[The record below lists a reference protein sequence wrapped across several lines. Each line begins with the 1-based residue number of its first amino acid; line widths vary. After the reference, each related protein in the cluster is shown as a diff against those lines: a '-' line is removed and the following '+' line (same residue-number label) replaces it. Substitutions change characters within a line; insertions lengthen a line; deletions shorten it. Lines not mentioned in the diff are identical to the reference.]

1 MGVFAKIGE
10 NPQGRDVCSPDLVSK
25 EGQGRGGHNATEYRL
40 TLDMAKE
47 LAMVENN
54 ERGRQARRYFIECER
69 AARTVNV
76 PALPAPMS
84 DPSHHKALLAAT
96 DEEAFWRAFKKHA
109 ANLKDAPLAWQ
120 NGGLVATRLA
130 LESAGRDVG
139 VSPEV
144 FAQWIHDLPTYEQA
158 AMTNP
163 LKIDEES
170 WKAILSVTVHGR
182 KLREQ
187 LLLALE
193 NGDKNA
199 VGDLRSQGVSISA
212 HPGHLFIARSSAFP
226 YQHPAVSALHDLI
239 KRSPDAI
246 EAKLQ
251 LGDIIRKRIS
261 GVMIAMADTPLAVHI
276 S

>member
-109 ANLKDAPLAWQ
+109 ANLKDAPLPGKTAAWWPP
-120 NGGLVATRLA
+120 A
-130 LESAGRDVG
+130 L
-139 VSPEV
+139 
-144 FAQWIHDLPTYEQA
+144 L
-158 AMTNP
+158 
-163 LKIDEES
+163 
-170 WKAILSVTVHGR
+170 WKALAATWASRR
-182 KLREQ
+182 KSL
-187 LLLALE
+187 
-193 NGDKNA
+193 
-199 VGDLRSQGVSISA
+199 
-212 HPGHLFIARSSAFP
+212 P
-226 YQHPAVSALHDLI
+226 
-239 KRSPDAI
+239 
-246 EAKLQ
+246 
-251 LGDIIRKRIS
+251 S
-261 GVMIAMADTPLAVHI
+261 GSMTCPLTNRRP
-276 S
+276 